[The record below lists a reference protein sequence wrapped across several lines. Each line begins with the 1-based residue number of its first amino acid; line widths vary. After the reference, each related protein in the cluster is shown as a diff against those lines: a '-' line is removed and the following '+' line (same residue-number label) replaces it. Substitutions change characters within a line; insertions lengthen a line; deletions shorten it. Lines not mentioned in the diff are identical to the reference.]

1 MDSIDK
7 LLAELKANYEQPK
20 PEQSQQVPTNAIAN
34 YEQPKPEQSQQVP
47 TNAIAIPLSKATNPI
62 DNLLEQV
69 KAEFEQKDLAL
80 EWERQEQIQQEQIQ
94 LLEIE
99 AKKIETLKK
108 QAQDWLDKLDPYSPE
123 GLWFERFSEGYPSK
137 IEAAIEYLQNNS

>member
-7 LLAELKANYEQPK
+7 LLAELKEHYEQPK
-20 PEQSQQVPTNAIAN
+20 PEQSQPVPTR
-34 YEQPKPEQSQQVP
+34 SVDVP
-47 TNAIAIPLSKATNPI
+47 ISKSANPI
-62 DNLLEQV
+62 DRLLEEV

-80 EWERQEQIQQEQIQ
+80 ELQRQEQLEQERIR

-99 AKKIETLKK
+99 AQKMEALKK

-123 GLWFERFSEGYPSK
+123 GLWFERFAETYPSK
-137 IEAAIEYLQNNS
+137 LEAAIEYYDSISG

>member
-1 MDSIDK
+1 MDSIEK

-20 PEQSQQVPTNAIAN
+20 PEQSQQVITKSI
-34 YEQPKPEQSQQVP
+34 SV
-47 TNAIAIPLSKATNPI
+47 PLSKSASPI

-69 KAEFEQKDLAL
+69 KTEFEQKDLAL
-80 EWERQEQIQQEQIQ
+80 ELQRQEQLEQERIR

-99 AKKIETLKK
+99 AKKIEALKK

-123 GLWFERFSEGYPSK
+123 GLWFERFAETYPSK
-137 IEAAIEYLQNNS
+137 LEAAIDYLS

>member
-20 PEQSQQVPTNAIAN
+20 PEPSQQIPTR
-34 YEQPKPEQSQQVP
+34 SVS
-47 TNAIAIPLSKATNPI
+47 IPLSKSANSI

-69 KAEFEQKDLAL
+69 KTEFEQKDLAL
-80 EWERQEQIQQEQIQ
+80 ELQRQEQLEQERIQQA
-94 LLEIE
+94 EIA
-99 AKKIETLKK
+99 AKKIEVLKK

-123 GLWFERFSEGYPSK
+123 GLWFEQFAETYPSK
-137 IEAAIEYLQNNS
+137 LEAAIEYLHAQ